1 MKFLFPTF
9 LFALLAIAIPILIHL
24 FSFRRFKTIY
34 FSHVGFLKDIKK
46 ESQKKSRLKQILI
59 LLARIFAISALV
71 FAFAQPYIPLNNE
84 VQNNANQVVAV
95 YIDNSFSMDALSE
108 EGQLLE
114 LARNKAV
121 EIGQTYPPGT
131 QFRLFTNDLEPKH
144 QHRFNR
150 EQFIQQVTEVQSS
163 PAVIP
168 VSQIH
173 NRFAQ
178 QTESEN
184 EESSGIMYVISD
196 FQRSITDFENFTDSD
211 VFYYLMPLV
220 PNQVNNLYIDSSW
233 VEVPAH
239 RLNQEENILVRI
251 KNSSDE
257 DYQNLPLKLFLNDSL
272 KSITNFSISAQNEIT
287 ASLKYTNSS
296 SGIQLGK
303 IEISDY
309 PFTHDNVWY
318 ISYFVDPSLKALAI
332 YNENEENNEGLDYI
346 RALFE
351 NDDYVLLDEM
361 SMQRIQLSR
370 LNEYNCIF
378 LVNMNNFTNGFINEL
393 EQIVENGA
401 SVVLIPDTENQ
412 GINNLLSSFN
422 SALITGKDTTNQEI
436 SGIDFDN
443 DFFEN
448 VFEKR
453 EENPILPVIGSH
465 YKFED
470 NIRTLETNLLWFQ
483 NGDKALSVKPH
494 GEGKIWVLSFSLNE
508 ENSSF
513 ARDVLFVPTFYNF
526 VLNSLPRQK
535 IAYTVKKDLSVTLP
549 LNKNLNLAENI
560 EIVNADSDIR
570 FIPEKTLTDQ
580 GIRLDLGESIEND
593 GHFLVQEDE
602 NTITAFAFN
611 YDRTESDLRYFTNA
625 ELEDRINATENGNG
639 IVIENTSA
647 GFSEIYD
654 EIQRGKQLWKIFILL
669 ALFFLLAE
677 VIISRYMK

>member
-9 LFALLAIAIPILIHL
+9 LFALLAISIPILIHL

-131 QFRLFTNDLEPKH
+131 VFRLFTNDLEPKH

-163 PAVIP
+163 SAVIP

-178 QTESEN
+178 QIEN
-184 EESSGIMYVISD
+184 EFQEYSGIMYMISD

-211 VFYYLMPLV
+211 VFYYLLPLV

-239 RLNQEENILVRI
+239 RLNQEENLLVRI

-296 SGIQLGK
+296 SGLQLGK

-332 YNENEENNEGLDYI
+332 YNENEQNNEGLGYI

-351 NDDYVLLDEM
+351 NDDYIELDEM

-370 LNEYNCIF
+370 LKEFNCIF

-401 SVVLIPDTENQ
+401 SVVLIPNAENQ

-422 SALITGKDTTNQEI
+422 SARITGIDTTSQEI

-494 GEGKIWVLSFSLNE
+494 GDGRIWVMSFSLNE
-508 ENSSF
+508 ENSAF

-526 VLNSLPRQK
+526 VLNSMPRQQ
-535 IAYTVKKDLSVTLP
+535 IAYTVKKDLSVNLP
-549 LNKNLNLAENI
+549 LKNNINLAENI
-560 EIVNADSDIR
+560 EIVNSDSKTR
-570 FIPEKTLTDQ
+570 FIPEKTLTEQ

-593 GHFLVQEDE
+593 GHFLVQENE

-611 YDRTESDLRYFTNA
+611 YDRKESDLRYFTGA

-639 IVIENTSA
+639 LVIENTSA

-654 EIQRGKQLWKIFILL
+654 EIQSGKQLWKLFILL

-677 VIISRYMK
+677 VLISRYMK